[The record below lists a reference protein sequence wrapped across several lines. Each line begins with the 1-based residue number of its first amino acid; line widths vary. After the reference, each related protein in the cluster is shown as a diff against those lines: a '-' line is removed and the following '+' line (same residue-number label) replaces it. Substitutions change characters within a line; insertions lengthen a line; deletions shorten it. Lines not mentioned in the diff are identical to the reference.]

1 MQEAFDKNQ
10 QPLNLKKTHKT
21 SQTTSS
27 RKEILQ
33 PDKGHLQNP
42 IPNIILY
49 GERLLS
55 L

>member
-10 QPLNLKKTHKT
+10 QTLKQEK